1 MDITPFLLPEIEEAV
16 LGALLI
22 EKKAFPLIAQTLR
35 AEMFY
40 HEREQELF
48 AIIEEMYRNNEPVDI
63 LTVKDALQKKGK
75 LKEAGGAYQLTMLSG
90 RVASSAHIEKHAAL
104 IKDYFLR
111 RELIKGIAAAAALSE
126 DPTYYTEDAL
136 NILHQLIESIEADC
150 LWTQQ
155 LRPMQQLMTDTLT
168 EAVNRIEN
176 SKNGVTGIPTGL
188 VELDRKTSGWQPGD
202 LNIIA
207 ARPSVGKTALGLFF
221 AKAAAKAGYK
231 VVFYSIEMQ
240 GERLGDRWIVAESG
254 IAASEWKNGTV
265 NATDMEQAR
274 QAAGNL
280 AKLSMHVD
288 DSSRM
293 SMDYIRAGARTLRNK
308 GLCDIVFIDYLQLA
322 EMTGTQPGRNRE
334 QEVAQATRKAKLMAK
349 ELNCPVVLLSQ
360 LNRESEG
367 RQYKKP
373 ALADL
378 RESGSIEQDAD
389 MVMLLYR
396 PALAGLPTDRESGF
410 PSEGLGIIIVAKHR
424 NGETG
429 NVYFGHNRSMTGIGD
444 YTPPMEYMMRHSK

>member
-1 MDITPFLLPEIEEAV
+1 M
-16 LGALLI
+16 
-22 EKKAFPLIAQTLR
+22 
-35 AEMFY
+35 
-40 HEREQELF
+40 
-48 AIIEEMYRNNEPVDI
+48 
-63 LTVKDALQKKGK
+63 
-75 LKEAGGAYQLTMLSG
+75 
-90 RVASSAHIEKHAAL
+90 ASAAHIELHAEL
-104 IKDYFLR
+104 IKDRYLR
-111 RELIKGIAAAAALSE
+111 RELIVGINSLTSQSE
-126 DPTYYTEDAL
+126 DATYDTEDVL
-136 NILHQLIESIEADC
+136 NALHQLTERIETEC

-155 LRPMQQLMTDTLT
+155 LRPMEQLMTDAIA
-168 EAVNRIEN
+168 EAEQRIEN

-188 VELDRKTSGWQPGD
+188 AELDRLTSGWQPGD

-207 ARPSVGKTALGLFF
+207 ARPSVGKTAIALHL
-221 AKAAAKAGYK
+221 AKTAAAAGRH

-240 GERLGDRWIVAESG
+240 GERLADRWIVSESG
-254 IAASEWKNGTV
+254 IPASEWKNGIV
-265 NATDMEQAR
+265 NAADLELAR
-274 QAAGNL
+274 QAAGR
-280 AKLSMHVD
+280 LSQLTLRVD

-322 EMTGTQPGRNRE
+322 EMRSDSPGRNRE

-389 MVMLLYR
+389 IVMLLYR
-396 PALAGLPTDRESGF
+396 PALAGLPTDRESGY
-410 PSEGLGIIIVAKHR
+410 PSEGLGVIMVAKHR

-429 NVYFGHNRSMTGIGD
+429 NIYFGHNKSMTAIGD
-444 YTPPMEYMMRHSK
+444 YMPPMEYLLKHSK

>member
-1 MDITPFLLPEIEEAV
+1 MDTTNFQITEIEEAV

-22 EKKAFPLIAQTLR
+22 EKKAFPLVAQTLR
-35 AEMFY
+35 PEMFY
-40 HEREQELF
+40 HEKEQTLY
-48 AIIEEMYRNNEPVDI
+48 AVLEEMYRNNQAIDI
-63 LTVKDALQKKGK
+63 LTVKEALQKRGK
-75 LKEAGGAYQLTMLSG
+75 LEMMGGAYGIAQLSG
-90 RVASSAHIEKHAAL
+90 RVASSAHIELHAEL
-104 IKDYFLR
+104 IKDRYLR
-111 RELIKGIAAAAALSE
+111 RELIKGIASAAALAE
-126 DPTYYTEDAL
+126 DPTYDTEDVL
-136 NILHQLIESIEADC
+136 NALHQLTDSVESEC
-150 LWTQQ
+150 RWTQQ
-155 LRPMQQLMTDTLT
+155 LRPMDQLMEDTIA
-168 EAVNRIEN
+168 EAEQRIAN

-188 VELDRKTSGWQPGD
+188 DDLDRLTSGWQPGE

-207 ARPSVGKTALGLFF
+207 ARPSVGKTAIALHL
-221 AKAAAKAGYK
+221 ARSAAAAGHH

-240 GERLGDRWIVAESG
+240 GERLADRWIVSASG
-254 IAASEWKNGTV
+254 IPATAWKNGTV
-265 NATDMEQAR
+265 DADDLARAR
-274 QAAGNL
+274 QAAGQL
-280 AKLSMHVD
+280 ARLKMRVD

-322 EMTGTQPGRNRE
+322 EMRSDTPNRNRE

-389 MVMLLYR
+389 IVMLLYR
-396 PALAGLPTDRESGF
+396 PALVGLATDRDSGY
-410 PSEGLGIIIVAKHR
+410 PSEGLGVIIVAKHR
-424 NGETG
+424 NGETR
-429 NVYFGHNRSMTGIGD
+429 NVYFGHNKSMTAIGD
-444 YTPPMEYMMRHSK
+444 YVPPMEYLLKHSK

>member
-1 MDITPFLLPEIEEAV
+1 MDTTNFQIKEIEEAV

-22 EKKAFPLIAQTLR
+22 EKKAFPLVAQTLR

-40 HEREQELF
+40 HEKEQTLY
-48 AIIEEMYRNNEPVDI
+48 AVLEEMYRNNEAIDI
-63 LTVKDALQKKGK
+63 LTVKEALQKRGK
-75 LKEAGGAYQLTMLSG
+75 LEMMGGPYGIAQLSAK
-90 RVASSAHIEKHAAL
+90 VASSAHIELHAEL
-104 IKDYFLR
+104 IKDRYLR
-111 RELIKGIAAAAALSE
+111 RELIKGINSLTAQAE
-126 DPTYYTEDAL
+126 DPTYDTEDVL
-136 NILHQLIESIEADC
+136 NALHQLTERIETEC
-150 LWTQQ
+150 TWTQQ
-155 LRPMQQLMTDTLT
+155 IRPMDELMEDAIA
-168 EAVNRIEN
+168 EAEKRIAN

-188 VELDRKTSGWQPGD
+188 DDLDRLTSGWQPGD

-207 ARPSVGKTALGLFF
+207 ARPSVGKTAIALHM
-221 AKAAAKAGYK
+221 ARAAAAAGRH

-240 GERLGDRWIVAESG
+240 GERLADRWIVSASG
-254 IAASEWKNGTV
+254 IPASEWKNGTV
-265 NATDMEQAR
+265 NESDLELAR
-274 QAAGNL
+274 QAAGQL
-280 AKLSMHVD
+280 AKLKMRVD

-322 EMTGTQPGRNRE
+322 EMRGDNPNRNRE

-389 MVMLLYR
+389 IVMLLYR
-396 PALAGLPTDRESGF
+396 PALAGLPTDRDSGY
-410 PSEGLGIIIVAKHR
+410 PSEGLGVIIVAKHR
-424 NGETG
+424 NGETR
-429 NVYFGHNRSMTGIGD
+429 NVYFGHNKSMTALGD
-444 YTPPMEYMMRHSK
+444 YVPPMEYLLKHSR